1 MVEDSQG
8 GPTPDSPWPRVEI
21 SWEEQQAKPYGDR
34 GARVLLSRYWV
45 NQSLTKSWSNVC
57 VLYGSCD
64 LSSI

>member
-34 GARVLLSRYWV
+34 GGGKQRGDSHH
-45 NQSLTKSWSNVC
+45 SSWE
-57 VLYGSCD
+57 GTSCFTYYYVD
-64 LSSI
+64 R